1 MKKKILINAVQGDCC
16 PVITRYDDIRCSI
29 TVPDDF
35 NIGFVCC
42 ITWVLIGIV
51 RVIHLGG
58 CLYVFQRLS
67 FRRGR
72 YSNLNGFLAFEFS
85 YLTDSIRTAM

>member
-1 MKKKILINAVQGDCC
+1 M
-16 PVITRYDDIRCSI
+16 ITRYDDIRYSI

-51 RVIHLGG
+51 SVIRLGR

-72 YSNLNGFLAFEFS
+72 LALPEMLAQFERGAD
-85 YLTDSIRTAM
+85 LEDE

>member
-1 MKKKILINAVQGDCC
+1 M
-16 PVITRYDDIRCSI
+16 ITRYDDIRYSI

-42 ITWVLIGIV
+42 ITWVLIGV
-51 RVIHLGG
+51 VSVIRLGR

-72 YSNLNGFLAFEFS
+72 CSNLNGFLAFEFS
-85 YLTDSIRTAM
+85 YPTDSIRTAM